1 MAESESDRA
10 VFRKRGCRLSAAAP
24 RLALCL
30 AARAARSLRGIG
42 LRPMATQTEIATAD
56 ELEEKKDAVS
66 LDAPPK
72 EPALVA
78 DPRYLQMNP
87 AFPGLAQLHTAP
99 PLYRVRGFLSPDECD
114 RLINSAKDHMTPA
127 PVVGAGNGQVST
139 SRTSSTCY
147 LAREDLPSLVSRVCA
162 LTGKPLEHLEL
173 PQVGRYMPDQFY
185 RAHYDAFDLSTPDG
199 KRFSQN
205 GGQRVGTVLVYLND
219 VAEGGH
225 TSFAKLGLSVQP
237 VKGDA
242 IVFFPATLEG
252 KLDDQYLHAAEPAV
266 DIKWVS
272 QIWIRQTAYNGRAS
286 TRLKV
291 QL

>member
-1 MAESESDRA
+1 
-10 VFRKRGCRLSAAAP
+10 
-24 RLALCL
+24 
-30 AARAARSLRGIG
+30 
-42 LRPMATQTEIATAD
+42 MATQTEIATAD

-173 PQVGRYMPDQFY
+173 PQARARSRAIARARAAGRGRRGR
-185 RAHYDAFDLSTPDG
+185 RAA
-199 KRFSQN
+199 R
-205 GGQRVGTVLVYLND
+205 R
-219 VAEGGH
+219 
-225 TSFAKLGLSVQP
+225 
-237 VKGDA
+237 
-242 IVFFPATLEG
+242 
-252 KLDDQYLHAAEPAV
+252 
-266 DIKWVS
+266 
-272 QIWIRQTAYNGRAS
+272 RGRARVRARALS
-286 TRLKV
+286 GGG
-291 QL
+291 